1 MMRKFKLYRITLT
14 TLYFLLST
22 FFSFAQD
29 VNVKASINKNQIEI
43 GDAVELKL
51 SATFNPTQNKV
62 QFPIVS
68 DTFNHF
74 EVIEKAKSDT
84 VINRE
89 KNTITQTI
97 IISNYDS
104 GQWKIPSYA
113 FEILPL
119 QGSAPYTMNSDSLF
133 VNVSTIAVDTSKP
146 FMPIMAIRD
155 AKMPMKTIVMYVV
168 GIILVIAILGFLVW
182 YFIKTLREKN
192 NKPKAKIQ
200 EIKLLPHEKAMQSLT
215 QLETQNLWQNG
226 QEKTYHTLLTDTI
239 RTYLEEQ
246 FNMDVFEKTSSEL
259 MQQIK
264 KQKALSNSRQ
274 ALRTIFETADLVK
287 FAKNKPTEEEH
298 LQSMELAKE
307 VILESYKKVQALI
320 TTQQEIEGKA

>member
-1 MMRKFKLYRITLT
+1 
-14 TLYFLLST
+14 
-22 FFSFAQD
+22 
-29 VNVKASINKNQIEI
+29 
-43 GDAVELKL
+43 
-51 SATFNPTQNKV
+51 V

-74 EVIEKAKSDT
+74 EVIEKPKIDT
-84 VINRE
+84 QTNRE

-97 IISNYDS
+97 LISNYDF
-104 GQWKIPSYA
+104 GQWKIPSYS

-133 VNVSTIAVDTSKP
+133 VNVNTIAVDTSKP
-146 FMPIMAIRD
+146 FMPIMAIRE
-155 AKMPMKTIVMYVV
+155 AKMPIKTIVLYVA
-168 GIILVIAILGFLVW
+168 GILIIIAILGFLIW
-182 YFIKTLREKN
+182 YFVKTLRAKN
-192 NKPKAKIQ
+192 NKPKTKIP
-200 EIKLLPHEKAMQSLT
+200 EIKLLPSDKAMQNLK
-215 QLETQNLWQNG
+215 QLESQNLWQNG

-307 VILESYKKVQALI
+307 VILESYKKAQALI
-320 TTQQEIEGKA
+320 TTQQQLEGKA